1 MSERLEVKAF
11 SERSPRIMWFTV
23 VYPWFRALKHLGLS
37 PELDATGKR
46 KRLRP
51 FGPEAWLA
59 ESRER
64 ILRRRRR
71 SKKENALW
79 VAVCGL
85 RGHLKIRK
93 EADETETEVWNRL
106 KWRIHGGLLCKSY
119 YLLADDCHA
128 RAFLAM
134 RCFTDDVADPVFEG
148 FVGAALVEEWPRRSR
163 GARLHGLRP
172 HSIEGLPGSTGLH
185 ERCAFDIF

>member
-1 MSERLEVKAF
+1 MPLRSSGAWTKCVRKAGSKGLF
-11 SERSPRIMWFTV
+11 GAISPRIMWFTL
-23 VYPWFRALKHLGLS
+23 VYPWFRALKRLGLS

-79 VAVCGL
+79 VAV
-85 RGHLKIRK
+85 
-93 EADETETEVWNRL
+93 
-106 KWRIHGGLLCKSY
+106 
-119 YLLADDCHA
+119 
-128 RAFLAM
+128 
-134 RCFTDDVADPVFEG
+134 
-148 FVGAALVEEWPRRSR
+148 
-163 GARLHGLRP
+163 
-172 HSIEGLPGSTGLH
+172 
-185 ERCAFDIF
+185 